1 MSSLSFSVVCFLILK
16 AKYECALKHTDSIKI
31 VTPSWIVDSIKE
43 KKKLDERN
51 YVPSKAET
59 KTEAETTSS
68 LLTPDENDRTTATPL
83 PASVPQDTSVS
94 AAGLR
99 VAITMPSALMSPV
112 SPAVTTAS
120 EGNLSATTIQTQSNT
135 ATASAEEKSTVRDSN
150 MSAKTV
156 QSRANTTAALTEEK
170 SAVTDNNTSEKTQK
184 AEQGQETVAADALS
198 GVKIVENNN
207 EAIVDPE
214 NEKENKETT
223 NEQDPGKSSENQGW
237 QLRMHNSIIN

>member
-1 MSSLSFSVVCFLILK
+1 
-16 AKYECALKHTDSIKI
+16 LKHTDSIKI

-43 KKKLDERN
+43 KKRLDERS
-51 YVPSKAET
+51 YVPSKAQP

-83 PASVPQDTSVS
+83 PASIPQDKSVS
-94 AAGLR
+94 TPVEMHSR
-99 VAITMPSALMSPV
+99 VATTMPSALMSPV

-120 EGNLSATTIQTQSNT
+120 EGNLSATTVQSQSNT
-135 ATASAEEKSTVRDSN
+135 GAATAEPNSAVRDSIL
-150 MSAKTV
+150 SASTV
-156 QSRANTTAALTEEK
+156 QSRANPTATLTEEK
-170 SAVTDNNTSEKTQK
+170 SAVKDNVSEKTAK
-184 AEQGQETVAADALS
+184 TEAGQDAVAIDVLS

-223 NEQDPGKSSENQGW
+223 NEQSEDQGW
-237 QLRMHNSIIN
+237 KLRVYLQ